1 MLDTVRDGA
10 SLIVRLSGELD
21 HCAVTALRAEL
32 EELLL
37 DRGIMQLHFDFENVG
52 FMDSSGVGFIIGRY
66 KTMTARGG
74 HVSAGNLHPPVD
86 RLFRMGGLHRI
97 VEITEGQGSI

>member
-1 MLDTVRDGA
+1 MLKAQMDGNA
-10 SLIVRLSGELD
+10 LIVSLEGELD
-21 HCAVTALRAEL
+21 HCAVEGLRAEL
-32 EELLL
+32 EERLL
-37 DRGIMQLHFDFENVG
+37 DSAITHLHFDFQNVS

-66 KTMTARGG
+66 KTMAARGG

-97 VEITEGQGSI
+97 IEITEGQDVT